1 MGRIEDLRQNLLSM
15 THEEKL
21 AKIRQIR
28 VERKITRNPVKEKA
42 ARSASKK
49 TVTTLANKLKGFTEA
64 QLRELG
70 LVP

>member
-21 AKIRQIR
+21 ARIREIR
-28 VERKITRNPVKEKA
+28 TERKIVRNPVREKVA
-42 ARSASKK
+42 KRDSKK
-49 TVTTLANKLKGFTEA
+49 TVSTLASKLKGLTVE